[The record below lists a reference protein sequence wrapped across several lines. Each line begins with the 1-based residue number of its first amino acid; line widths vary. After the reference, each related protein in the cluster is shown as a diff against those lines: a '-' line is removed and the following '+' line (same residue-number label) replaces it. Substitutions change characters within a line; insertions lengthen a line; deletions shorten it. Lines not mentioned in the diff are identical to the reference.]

1 MPRKPGSPTTT
12 RRKKTDAVPDVTAQ
26 VTPQSTAPEVVA
38 APEPA
43 KTLGPQLVK
52 EVPVKDASVK
62 DAGKNGK
69 AFAAAAASGSS
80 TAVPSN
86 GNASHANMEEEIRR
100 RAYEIYQQRAR
111 NGQYSGDQHQDWL
124 LAERE
129 VRARFSGARITHP

>member
-1 MPRKPGSPTTT
+1 MPRKPGSSTTT
-12 RRKKTDAVPDVTAQ
+12 RRKKTDAVPEVTAQ
-26 VTPQSTAPEVVA
+26 VAPQSAAPEVVA

-52 EVPVKDASVK
+52 EVSVKDASVN

-80 TAVPSN
+80 ATTPSN
-86 GNASHANMEEEIRR
+86 GNANHANIDEEIRR

-124 LAERE
+124 IAEHE
-129 VRARFSGARITHP
+129 VRARFSGSRTTRP